1 METRAMAVGDGTVH
15 ENAASAAAPPTHSA
29 RRSNA
34 VIILERDGSLVRCG
48 PKPHP
53 PEPTNGYVELSAS
66 AVQQQ
71 QSLIDRVLNFAFDT
85 LGLTTLEL
93 NVREQE

>member
-1 METRAMAVGDGTVH
+1 METRAMAVGGSTVQS
-15 ENAASAAAPPTHSA
+15 NAAGAAAPSTHST

-53 PEPTNGYVELSAS
+53 PEPTSGYIELSAR

-71 QSLIDRVLNFAFDT
+71 QTLIDRVLNFAFDT

-93 NVREQE
+93 NVREQD